1 MGIINS
7 LQHAWNAFLN
17 KDPPKSAYTYG
28 LGSFGG
34 YRPDRRRYS
43 HGKERSIIASIYT
56 RIAIDAAAITIEH
69 ARLDDDDRFLYA
81 MDTGLNECLT
91 VSANTDQTGRAFI
104 QDVVMSLCDEG
115 CIAIVPTDTTAS
127 LRNTKGNAF
136 DVVSMRVGK
145 ITEWYPQHV
154 KINVYNEAT
163 GLREDITLP
172 KKNVSIVENPLY
184 AIMNEPNSTVQRLNR
199 KLVLLDEIDE
209 QSGAGK
215 LDMIIQLPYVVKS
228 EARKQQAEQR
238 RKDIEMQLAGSK
250 YGIAYTDGT
259 EKIVQLNRSIEN
271 NLMSQIEFL
280 TNMVYSQLGMTTTV
294 LDGTADE
301 TTMLNYYNRTI
312 EPILSAITTEMNRKF
327 LTKTARTQK
336 QRIVFFN
343 EPFKLV
349 PVEQMAAIADSF
361 TRNEILT
368 SNEIRQILGYKPSDT
383 PDADLLRNKNLN
395 ASEQD
400 MGLYDPSAYNEQPME
415 DYSEG
420 GKYE

>member
-1 MGIINS
+1 MDIANR

-56 RIAIDAAAITIEH
+56 RIAIDVAAITIEH

-91 VSANTDQTGRAFI
+91 VSANIDQTGRAFI
-104 QDVVMSLCDEG
+104 QDIVMSLCDEG
-115 CIAIVPTDTTAS
+115 CVAIVPTDTTAS

-136 DVVSMRVGK
+136 DIVSMRVGK

-163 GLREDITLP
+163 GLREDIILP
-172 KKNVSIVENPLY
+172 KKNVAIVENPLY
-184 AIMNEPNSTVQRLNR
+184 AIMNEPNSTIQRLNR

-259 EKIVQLNRSIEN
+259 EKIIQLNRSIEN

-280 TNMVYSQLGMTTTV
+280 TNMVYSQLGMTSTV

-349 PVEQMAAIADSF
+349 PVEQMATIADSF

-368 SNEIRQILGYKPSDT
+368 SNEIRQILGYKPSNT

-400 MGLYDPSAYNEQPME
+400 IGLYNPSIYNGQPME

>member
-1 MGIINS
+1 MGFTDR

-17 KDPPKSAYTYG
+17 KDPPKSTYSYG
-28 LGSFGG
+28 LGSIGS
-34 YRPDRRRYS
+34 YRPDRRRYTR
-43 HGKERSIIASIYT
+43 GKERSIIASIYT
-56 RIAIDAAAITIEH
+56 RIAIDAAAITVEH

-81 MDTGLNECLT
+81 MDSGLNECLT
-91 VSANTDQTGRAFI
+91 VSANSDQTGRAFM

-115 CIAIVPTDTTAS
+115 CVAIVPTDTTSS
-127 LRNTKGNAF
+127 LRQTNSNSF
-136 DVVSMRVGK
+136 DVLSMRVGR

-154 KINVYNEAT
+154 KINVYNEKT
-163 GLREDITLP
+163 GLREDIVLP
-172 KKNVSIVENPLY
+172 KKSVAIVENPLY
-184 AIMNEPNSTVQRLNR
+184 AVMNEQNSTIQRLTR
-199 KLVLLDEIDE
+199 KLALLDEIDE

-228 EARKQQAEQR
+228 EARRQQAEQR

-259 EKIVQLNRSIEN
+259 EKVVQLNRSLEN
-271 NLMSQIEFL
+271 NLMAQIEYL
-280 TNMVYSQLGMTTTV
+280 TNMVYSQLGMTPEV
-294 LDGTADE
+294 FSGTANE

-312 EPILSAITTEMNRKF
+312 EPIMSAITDEMIRKF

-336 QRIVFFN
+336 QSIVFFR

-349 PVEQMAAIADSF
+349 PVEQMASIADSF

-383 PDADLLRNKNLN
+383 PDADILRNKNLN
-395 ASEQD
+395 ASDQEL
-400 MGLYDPSAYNEQPME
+400 GLYDTGQYEQPVE
-415 DYSEG
+415 EEYSEG
-420 GKYE
+420 GY

>member
-1 MGIINS
+1 MDIANR

-56 RIAIDAAAITIEH
+56 RIAIDAASITIEH

-91 VSANTDQTGRAFI
+91 VSANIDQTGRAFI
-104 QDVVMSLCDEG
+104 QDIVMSLCDEG
-115 CIAIVPTDTTAS
+115 CVAIVPTDTTAS

-136 DVVSMRVGK
+136 DIVSMRVGK

-163 GLREDITLP
+163 GLREDIILP
-172 KKNVSIVENPLY
+172 KKNVAIVENPLY
-184 AIMNEPNSTVQRLNR
+184 AIMNEPNSTIQRLNR

-259 EKIVQLNRSIEN
+259 EKIIQLNRSIEN

-280 TNMVYSQLGMTTTV
+280 TNMVYSQLGMTSTV

-349 PVEQMAAIADSF
+349 PVEQMATIADSF

-368 SNEIRQILGYKPSDT
+368 SNEIRQILGYKPSNT

-400 MGLYDPSAYNEQPME
+400 IGLYNPSIYNGQPME

>member
-1 MGIINS
+1 
-7 LQHAWNAFLN
+7 
-17 KDPPKSAYTYG
+17 
-28 LGSFGG
+28 
-34 YRPDRRRYS
+34 
-43 HGKERSIIASIYT
+43 
-56 RIAIDAAAITIEH
+56 
-69 ARLDDDDRFLYA
+69 
-81 MDTGLNECLT
+81 
-91 VSANTDQTGRAFI
+91 
-104 QDVVMSLCDEG
+104 MSLCDEG

-184 AIMNEPNSTVQRLNR
+184 PIMNEPNSTVQRLNR

-259 EKIVQLNRSIEN
+259 EKIIQLNRSIE
-271 NLMSQIEFL
+271 I
-280 TNMVYSQLGMTTTV
+280 
-294 LDGTADE
+294 
-301 TTMLNYYNRTI
+301 I
-312 EPILSAITTEMNRKF
+312 
-327 LTKTARTQK
+327 
-336 QRIVFFN
+336 
-343 EPFKLV
+343 
-349 PVEQMAAIADSF
+349 
-361 TRNEILT
+361 
-368 SNEIRQILGYKPSDT
+368 
-383 PDADLLRNKNLN
+383 
-395 ASEQD
+395 
-400 MGLYDPSAYNEQPME
+400 
-415 DYSEG
+415 
-420 GKYE
+420 